1 MVAVILVPIGA
12 KVDGATKMMLITKE
26 IARKLPKLYAN
37 ENKSS
42 DEIKVPL
49 KLFNPTGIGT
59 WYITEYDP
67 DTDMAFGWCDLGF
80 PELGSVSLQVLRNF
94 RGFAGLGIER
104 DIHWDSNTTLAQV
117 MNGERS

>member
-1 MVAVILVPIGA
+1 
-12 KVDGATKMMLITKE
+12 MMLITKE

-37 ENKSS
+37 ENKSA
-42 DEIKVPL
+42 DETKVPL

-67 DTDMAFGWCDLGF
+67 DTEMAFGWCDLGF
-80 PELGSVSLQVLRNF
+80 PELGYVSIAELREF
-94 RGFAGLGIER
+94 KGLLGLGIER
-104 DIHWDSNTTLAQV
+104 DINWDSNTTLAQV